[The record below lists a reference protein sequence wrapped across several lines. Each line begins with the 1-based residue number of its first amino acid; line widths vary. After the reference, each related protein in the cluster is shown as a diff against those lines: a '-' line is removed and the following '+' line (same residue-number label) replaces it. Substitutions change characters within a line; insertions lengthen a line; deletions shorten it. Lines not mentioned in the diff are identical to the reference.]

1 VIPINLY
8 QPRQLDFT
16 VEFPTAWNEL
26 EQKEIIFIA
35 KCLLTEPD
43 PAAVRALLLKFII
56 ENRVAAGTPGVRPRL
71 KESRNPEL
79 PEGWFL
85 YLDPEQIV
93 IDCYPLLD
101 FIFKENNLTNT
112 PGPLTFKKVIYYPQP
127 FTKITCAEY
136 EDCEVKA
143 NQFSSKK
150 VPDKDL
156 LAEIAAIL
164 FRPASGDARGEAC
177 EPEHYTLFNSRTNYY
192 YTYQSGKK
200 VKYFKTLSLEELY
213 GIFIWYACSRA
224 QLPLDF
230 PTVYEGG
237 KEGSEPDIMAF
248 TKCIHSG
255 AGPKNGTRQQIRIME
270 LYEFMLDMEQE
281 AIHAKEMEAEIER
294 MKNQP

>member
-1 VIPINLY
+1 MIPINLY
-8 QPRQLDFT
+8 QPNQFDFT
-16 VEFPTAWNEL
+16 VEFPTSWNEL

-56 ENRVAAGTPGVRPRL
+56 ENRASSPSPLGEGRGEV
-71 KESRNPEL
+71 L
-79 PEGWFL
+79 PKDWFL
-85 YLDPEQIV
+85 YLDSEQVV
-93 IDCYPLLD
+93 IDCFPLLD

-112 PGPLTFKKVIYYPQP
+112 PDPLTFKKIIYYPQP

-164 FRPASGDARGEAC
+164 FRPSSPLSIRRGDGGEVSS
-177 EPEHYTLFNSRTNYY
+177 PEHYTLFNTRTNYY
-192 YTYQSGKK
+192 YTYNSSQK

-230 PTVYEGG
+230 PAVYEGG
-237 KEGSEPDIMAF
+237 SSGSEPDIMAF

-281 AIHAKEMEAEIER
+281 AIHAKEMEAEYER
-294 MKNQP
+294 IKNQP